1 MNQGYGHKRGYDMG
15 PGGFDDH
22 HMLGAGLGRFLT
34 SRDSITDPQLR
45 GQVYMQMTQEGTRRE
60 KRRRDADDFDP
71 QAKIM
76 RKLFVKNLPPSATEV
91 KVNNKIIYFKY
102 NCTLSPG
109 ERIFRAVWS
118 GGAV

>member
-15 PGGFDDH
+15 PGGGFDDH
-22 HMLGAGLGRFLT
+22 HMLGRCLT
-34 SRDSITDPQLR
+34 SRDSITDPHLR

-91 KVNNKIIYFKY
+91 KVN
-102 NCTLSPG
+102 
-109 ERIFRAVWS
+109 
-118 GGAV
+118 